1 MPVWVRALRRKYSLS
16 HSTWARSA
24 RLGSNIAFVF
34 LKYRLKCLLSAL
46 CPCSALTL
54 FGVNGTSRKGSLL
67 SRIAVGWMGRGAIA
81 ACLPPFNLML
91 NYCREKAVRMPC
103 IIILGSHP
111 LARSSFWCNLSAL
124 GKLLFWAVVV
134 LARGSFSVQ

>member
-16 HSTWARSA
+16 HFTWA

-34 LKYRLKCLLSAL
+34 LKYRLKRLLSAL

-54 FGVNGTSRKGSLL
+54 FGVSGTSRKGSLL
-67 SRIAVGWMGRGAIA
+67 SRIAVGWLVGGGAIA

-103 IIILGSHP
+103 IIILGSHS
-111 LARSSFWCNLSAL
+111 LARSSFWCSLSAL
-124 GKLLFWAVVV
+124 GKLLFWAVVM
-134 LARGSFSVQ
+134 LARGWFSVQ